1 MQYTS
6 MAKIAR
12 LWFADIRHFFPVAT
26 MTVPTIFLMRDRVK
40 EHMFHDSRMTFQMRK
55 REKFTCTFE
64 IAPSKHL
71 RYEINKIV
79 QSEVIRHRC
88 FFFRPCRW
96 KFAIFYTSEKCS
108 FFSTKCWINE
118 LQVNELK
125 PLPLNWRSLLKLI
138 HYQ

>member
-88 FFFRPCRW
+88 FFFQ
-96 KFAIFYTSEKCS
+96 A
-108 FFSTKCWINE
+108 
-118 LQVNELK
+118 
-125 PLPLNWRSLLKLI
+125 LPLKICNFLHVRKVFIFLD
-138 HYQ
+138 